1 MKRVMAKICGI
12 TRREDLATVAAA
24 GADAVGFVVGVASSP
39 RNLTMEKAKKIM
51 EQAPVSIDKV
61 VVTVPNSIDF
71 LVKIYRELKPDAIQ
85 IHGESLS
92 KATAIRERLYD
103 VQLIKAIHAKSSDV
117 VETAVK
123 ASKFFDA
130 VLLDSFV
137 RGKYGG
143 TGVVHDWE
151 LSKRVKEAIF
161 PKPLILAGGLTP
173 ENVKEAI
180 RVVQPYG
187 VDVSS
192 GVELRHGIKDPE
204 KVLAFI
210 ENAKAVRICDN

>member
-1 MKRVMAKICGI
+1 MKKVMVKICGI
-12 TRREDLATVAAA
+12 TREKDLTTAAAA
-24 GADAVGFVVGVASSP
+24 GADAVGFVIGVASSP
-39 RNLTMEKAKKIM
+39 RNLTMEKAKKIV
-51 EQAPVSIDKV
+51 EQASFSIDKV
-61 VVTVPNSIDF
+61 VVTVPNSINF
-71 LVKIYRELKPDAIQ
+71 LVKIYEKLKPDAIQ
-85 IHGESLS
+85 IHGENLS
-92 KATAIRERLYD
+92 EDFPFQERLPD
-103 VQLIKAIHAKSSDV
+103 VRLIKAIHVKSSNV

-173 ENVKEAI
+173 ENVKDAV
-180 RVVQPYG
+180 RFVQPYG

-192 GVELRHGIKDPE
+192 GVESRPGIKDPE
-204 KVLAFI
+204 KVLAFV
-210 ENAKAVRICDN
+210 ENAKAVRICDI